1 MKNLNN
7 TQRATEFLYQRFPMA
22 KKIAANRAEMKKVR
36 LPGDEEE
43 TYLWAV
49 KTGNATYGGV
59 TINEDVYEFTAK
71 DIIEW
76 FPYNG
81 EILSIKVQII
91 FLGKDTFLNILQV
104 DNEDKAKEI
113 IQQVPEFRTA
123 RGVMYFIESY
133 QNLDGANGQ
142 KVLQKFWAQRLNV
155 NGFAAVSPFSN
166 EAIHIPNTD
175 VRHLHVGDKVLWLT
189 LRSKKDKLFLK

>member
-1 MKNLNN
+1 MKTLNN
-7 TQRATEFLYQRFPMA
+7 TKRATEFLFQRFPKA
-22 KKIAANRAEMKKVR
+22 KKISDNYAEMKKVR

-43 TYLWAV
+43 TYLWTV
-49 KTGNATYGGV
+49 KTGNGTYGGV
-59 TINEDVYEFTAK
+59 TIHENVYEFTAK

-76 FPYNG
+76 FPHHK
-81 EILSIKVQII
+81 EVLSIKVQI
-91 FLGKDTFLNILQV
+91 FFYGKDTFLNILQV

-123 RGVMYFIESY
+123 RGMMYFIESY
-133 QNLDGANGQ
+133 QNLNGANGPKIIQ
-142 KVLQKFWAQRLNV
+142 GFWAQRLNV

-175 VRHLHVGDKVLWLT
+175 VRHLQIGDKVQWLT
-189 LRSKKDKLFLK
+189 LCCKKDKLYLK

>member
-7 TQRATEFLYQRFPMA
+7 TKRATEFLYQRFPMA
-22 KKIAANRAEMKKVR
+22 KKIPDNRAEMKKVR

-49 KTGNATYGGV
+49 KTGHVTYGGV
-59 TINEDVYEFTAK
+59 TINGDVYEFGK
-71 DIIEW
+71 KSIVEW
-76 FPYNG
+76 FPYN
-81 EILSIKVQII
+81 EEVLSIKVQIF
-91 FLGKDTFLNILQV
+91 FLGEDTFLNILQV

-113 IQQVPEFRTA
+113 IQRVPEFGTA

-133 QNLDGANGQ
+133 QFLDGISNR

-155 NGFAAVSPFSN
+155 NGFAAVSPFGN

-175 VRHLHVGDKVLWLT
+175 VQHLHVGDKVQWLT
-189 LRSKKDKLFLK
+189 LYNKKDKLFLK